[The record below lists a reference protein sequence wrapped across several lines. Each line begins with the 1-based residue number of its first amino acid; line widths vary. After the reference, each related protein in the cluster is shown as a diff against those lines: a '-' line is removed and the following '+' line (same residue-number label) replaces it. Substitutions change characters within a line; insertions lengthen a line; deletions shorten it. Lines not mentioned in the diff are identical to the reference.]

1 MVVIWSVAY
10 KSFTY
15 HTHFH
20 EINTCFAWFNIFS
33 LVHLNQRIKMVFS
46 IINNMYL
53 FHVCDTETLAKISRS
68 NYIKLK
74 ECQWKSL
81 VLENQSM
88 RKCIYNTSMH
98 FCSKVFKNH
107 FFLLLKLFLQ
117 AVVLCHECYRKRLS
131 LKNSIN
137 ASLHSFSSDLFWL
150 LMLRHTFWYL

>member
-15 HTHFH
+15 QTHFH
-20 EINTCFAWFNIFS
+20 EINTCFAWFYLFS
-33 LVHLNQRIKMVFS
+33 LVHLNQNIKMNFF
-46 IINNMYL
+46 NMFIFYL
-53 FHVCDTETLAKISRS
+53 FTRKW
-68 NYIKLK
+68 N
-74 ECQWKSL
+74 SL
-81 VLENQSM
+81 VLENKSM
-88 RKCIYNTSMH
+88 SKCINNTSMH

-107 FFLLLKLFLQ
+107 FFLLPKLFSQ
-117 AVVLCHECYRKRLS
+117 AVLLCHEGYRKKAFS